1 MYIPTF
7 YQLNEY
13 NFHCLCELGV
23 VNNDLCRYFKYF
35 ENRDIAKEILRDRGL
50 KKIRMGIEGNVI
62 MYVIC
67 CNALEY

>member
-1 MYIPTF
+1 M
-7 YQLNEY
+7 
-13 NFHCLCELGV
+13 